1 MLPSHFEI
9 RPQQHLTNLKQS
21 RDLNILQLSIKVR
34 VSDASLA
41 LWILAKVTTLI
52 MESLHF
58 LKIIGKGNDLSKYLN
73 IFT

>member
-9 RPQQHLTNLKQS
+9 RTQQHLTNLKQS
-21 RDLNILQLSIKVR
+21 RDLNTLQLSIKVR
-34 VSDASLA
+34 ASDASLA